1 MYSIGI
7 YLYALIV
14 RLVAAFGH
22 RKARAMVR
30 GQHDTWRILRE
41 KINPNERYIW
51 FHAASL
57 GEFEQGL
64 PLIER
69 LRREH
74 PSRKILLTFFSPSGY
89 EVRKD
94 YKGADVV
101 CYLPFDSPTAARRF
115 IKLARPEMAFFIK
128 YEFWRNYI
136 DVLFKKSIP
145 IYSVSSI
152 FRPGQIFFRWYGRK
166 YARCLRR
173 ITHFFVQNERS
184 VELLR
189 SIGVTDN
196 VTIVGDTRFD
206 RVIDIRNIAKSLP
219 IVEQFA
225 QAQDGAP
232 QPFVLVAGSSWQ
244 PDEDILLDYVNRHP
258 EIRLVIA
265 PHVVNDTH
273 IQEIEQKL
281 TTPALRYSKAT
292 PQNVQNYRVLIIDG
306 YGLLSSIYRYATVAY
321 VGGGF
326 GVGIH
331 NVPEAAVYGIPVIIG
346 PNHQRFA
353 EAVALMENGGCKSIE
368 NAEDFTAIMDDFLAN
383 PSHVTAA
390 GSAAGHYINQN
401 AGATPVIYQHVFAQA
416 LT

>member
-1 MYSIGI
+1 MYSLGI
-7 YLYALIV
+7 YLYALLV
-14 RLVAAFGH
+14 RLVAALGH

-30 GQHDTWRILRE
+30 GQRDTWRILRE
-41 KINPNERYIW
+41 KIDPTARYVW

-69 LRREH
+69 LRREQ

-115 IKLARPEMAFFIK
+115 IKWARPEMAFFIK

-136 DVLFKKSIP
+136 DVLSKKSIP

-189 SIGVTDN
+189 TIGVQDN

-206 RVIDIRNIAKSLP
+206 RVIDIRNNARPLP
-219 IVEQFA
+219 LVEQFTRA
-225 QAQDGAP
+225 KEDSNAA
-232 QPFVLVAGSSWQ
+232 PFVLVAGSSWQ

-258 EIRLVIA
+258 NLRLVIA
-265 PHVVNDTH
+265 PHVVNNAH

-281 TTPALRYSKAT
+281 TTPALRYSQAT
-292 PQNVQNYRVLIIDG
+292 LENVDDYRVLIIDG

-353 EAVALMENGGCKSIE
+353 EAMALIANGGCKSIK
-368 NAEDFTAIMDDFLAN
+368 NAEDFSVIMDDFLEN
-383 PSHVTAA
+383 PAHIAQA
-390 GSAAGHYINQN
+390 GSAAGDYIHQN
-401 AGATPVIYQHVFAQA
+401 AGATPVIYQHVFG
-416 LT
+416 

>member
-1 MYSIGI
+1 MYSLGI
-7 YLYALIV
+7 YLYALLV
-14 RLVAAFGH
+14 RLVAALGH

-30 GQHDTWRILRE
+30 GQRDTWRILRE
-41 KINPNERYIW
+41 KIDPTARYVW

-69 LRREH
+69 LRREQ

-115 IKLARPEMAFFIK
+115 IKWARPEMAFFIK

-136 DVLFKKSIP
+136 DVLSKKSIP

-189 SIGVTDN
+189 TIGVQDN

-206 RVIDIRNIAKSLP
+206 RVIDIRNNARPLP
-219 IVEQFA
+219 LVEQFTRA
-225 QAQDGAP
+225 KEDSNAA
-232 QPFVLVAGSSWQ
+232 PFVLVTGSSWQ

-258 EIRLVIA
+258 ELRLVIA

-281 TTPALRYSKAT
+281 TTPALRYSQAT
-292 PQNVQNYRVLIIDG
+292 LENVDDYRVLIIDG

-353 EAVALMENGGCKSIE
+353 EAMALIANGGCKSIK
-368 NAEDFTAIMDDFLAN
+368 NAEDFSVIMDDFLEN
-383 PSHVTAA
+383 PAHIAQA
-390 GSAAGHYINQN
+390 GSAAGDYIHQN
-401 AGATPVIYQHVFAQA
+401 AGATPLIYQHVFG
-416 LT
+416 

>member
-1 MYSIGI
+1 MYSLGI
-7 YLYALIV
+7 YLYALLV
-14 RLVAAFGH
+14 RLVAALGH

-30 GQHDTWRILRE
+30 GQRDTWRILRE
-41 KINPNERYIW
+41 KIDPTARYVW

-69 LRREH
+69 IRHEQ

-115 IKLARPEMAFFIK
+115 IKWARPEMAFFIK

-136 DVLFKKSIP
+136 DVLSKKSIP

-189 SIGVTDN
+189 TIGVQDN

-206 RVIDIRNIAKSLP
+206 RVIDIRNNARPLP
-219 IVEQFA
+219 LVEQFTRA
-225 QAQDGAP
+225 KEDSNAA
-232 QPFVLVAGSSWQ
+232 PFVLVAGSSWQ

-258 EIRLVIA
+258 DLRLVIA
-265 PHVVNDTH
+265 PHVVNDAH

-281 TTPALRYSKAT
+281 TTPALRYSQAT
-292 PQNVQNYRVLIIDG
+292 LENVDDYRVLIIDG

-353 EAVALMENGGCKSIE
+353 EAVALIANGGCKSIK
-368 NAEDFTAIMDDFLAN
+368 NAEDFSVIMDDFLEN
-383 PSHVTAA
+383 PAHITQA
-390 GSAAGHYINQN
+390 GSAAGDYIHQN
-401 AGATPVIYQHVFAQA
+401 AGATPVIYQHVFTQA
-416 LT
+416 

>member
-41 KINPNERYIW
+41 KIDPNERYIW

-292 PQNVQNYRVLIIDG
+292 LENVQNYRVLIIDG

-368 NAEDFTAIMDDFLAN
+368 NAEDFSAIMDDFLEN
-383 PSHVTAA
+383 PSHITQA
-390 GSAAGHYINQN
+390 GSAAGDYIHQN
-401 AGATPVIYQHVFAQA
+401 AGATPVIYQHVFG
-416 LT
+416 

>member
-219 IVEQFA
+219 IVKQFT
-225 QAQDGAP
+225 QAQDDAP

-265 PHVVNDTH
+265 PHVVNDAH

-368 NAEDFTAIMDDFLAN
+368 NAEDFSAIMDDFLAN
-383 PSHVTAA
+383 PSHISAS
-390 GSAAGHYINQN
+390 GSAAGRYINQN
-401 AGATPVIYQHVFAQA
+401 AGATPVIYEHVFAQA

>member
-1 MYSIGI
+1 MYSLGI
-7 YLYALIV
+7 YLYALLV
-14 RLVAAFGH
+14 RLVAALGH

-30 GQHDTWRILRE
+30 GQRDTWRILRE
-41 KINPNERYIW
+41 KIDPTTRYVW

-69 LRREH
+69 IRREQ

-115 IKLARPEMAFFIK
+115 IKWARPEMAFFIK

-136 DVLFKKSIP
+136 DVLSKKSIP

-189 SIGVTDN
+189 TIGVQDN

-206 RVIDIRNIAKSLP
+206 RVIDIRNNARPLP
-219 IVEQFA
+219 LVEQFTRA
-225 QAQDGAP
+225 KEDSNAA
-232 QPFVLVAGSSWQ
+232 PFVLVAGSSWQ

-258 EIRLVIA
+258 NLRLVIA
-265 PHVVNDTH
+265 PHVVNNAH

-281 TTPALRYSKAT
+281 TTPALRYSQAT
-292 PQNVQNYRVLIIDG
+292 LENVDDYRVLIIDG

-353 EAVALMENGGCKSIE
+353 EAVALIANGGCKSIK
-368 NAEDFTAIMDDFLAN
+368 NAEDFSVIMDDFLEN
-383 PSHVTAA
+383 PAHIAQA
-390 GSAAGHYINQN
+390 GSAAGDYIHQN
-401 AGATPVIYQHVFAQA
+401 AGATPLIYQHVFG
-416 LT
+416 

>member
-1 MYSIGI
+1 MYSLGI
-7 YLYALIV
+7 YLYALLV
-14 RLVAAFGH
+14 RLVAALGH
-22 RKARAMVR
+22 RKARAMVH
-30 GQHDTWRILRE
+30 GQRNTWRILRE
-41 KINPNERYIW
+41 KIDPTARYVW

-69 LRREH
+69 LRREQ

-115 IKLARPEMAFFIK
+115 IKWARPEMAFFIK

-136 DVLFKKSIP
+136 DVLSKKSIP
-145 IYSVSSI
+145 VYSVSSI

-189 SIGVTDN
+189 TIGVQDN

-206 RVIDIRNIAKSLP
+206 RVIDIRNNTRPLP
-219 IVEQFA
+219 LVEQFTRA
-225 QAQDGAP
+225 KEDSNAA
-232 QPFVLVAGSSWQ
+232 PFVLVAGSSWQ

-258 EIRLVIA
+258 DLRLVIA
-265 PHVVNDTH
+265 PHVVNDAH

-281 TTPALRYSKAT
+281 TTPALRYSQAT
-292 PQNVQNYRVLIIDG
+292 LENVDDYRVLIIDG

-331 NVPEAAVYGIPVIIG
+331 NVPEAAVYGTPVIIG
-346 PNHQRFA
+346 PNHHRFA
-353 EAVALMENGGCKSIE
+353 EAMALIANGGCKSIE
-368 NAEDFTAIMDDFLAN
+368 NAEDFSAIMDDFLEN
-383 PSHVTAA
+383 PAHITQA
-390 GSAAGHYINQN
+390 GSAAGRYINQN
-401 AGATPVIYQHVFAQA
+401 AGATPVIYQHVFG
-416 LT
+416 

>member
-41 KINPNERYIW
+41 KINPNERYVW

-69 LRREH
+69 LRREQ
-74 PSRKILLTFFSPSGY
+74 PARKILLTFFSPSGY

-189 SIGVTDN
+189 SVGVTDN

-265 PHVVNDTH
+265 PHVVNDAH

-292 PQNVQNYRVLIIDG
+292 LENVQNYRVLIIDG

-353 EAVALMENGGCKSIE
+353 EAVALIENGGCKSIE

-383 PSHVTAA
+383 HSHITAA

-416 LT
+416 

>member
-69 LRREH
+69 LRREQ
-74 PSRKILLTFFSPSGY
+74 PARKILLTFFSPSGY

-184 VELLR
+184 VKLLR

-219 IVEQFA
+219 IVEQFS

-244 PDEDILLDYVNRHP
+244 PDEDILLDYVNHHP

-265 PHVVNDTH
+265 PHVVNEAH

-368 NAEDFTAIMDDFLAN
+368 NAEDFSAIMDDFLEN
-383 PSHVTAA
+383 PSHITAA

>member
-1 MYSIGI
+1 MYSLGI
-7 YLYALIV
+7 YLYALLV
-14 RLVAAFGH
+14 RLVATLGH

-41 KINPNERYIW
+41 KIDPTARYVW

-69 LRREH
+69 LRREQ

-115 IKLARPEMAFFIK
+115 IKWARPEMAFFIK

-136 DVLFKKSIP
+136 DILSKKSIP
-145 IYSVSSI
+145 VYSVSSI

-189 SIGVTDN
+189 TIGVQDN

-206 RVIDIRNIAKSLP
+206 RVIDIRNNARPLP
-219 IVEQFA
+219 LVEQFTRA
-225 QAQDGAP
+225 KEDSNTA
-232 QPFVLVAGSSWQ
+232 PFVLVAGSSWQ
-244 PDEDILLDYVNRHP
+244 PDEDILLDYVNHHP
-258 EIRLVIA
+258 DLRLVIA
-265 PHVVNDTH
+265 PHVVNDAH

-281 TTPALRYSKAT
+281 TTPALRYSQAT
-292 PQNVQNYRVLIIDG
+292 LENVGDYRVLIIDG

-353 EAVALMENGGCKSIE
+353 EAMALIANGGCKSIE
-368 NAEDFTAIMDDFLAN
+368 NAEDFSVIMDDFLEN
-383 PSHVTAA
+383 PAHISQA
-390 GSAAGHYINQN
+390 GSAAGDYIHQN
-401 AGATPVIYQHVFAQA
+401 AGATPVIYQHVFG
-416 LT
+416 

>member
-41 KINPNERYIW
+41 KIDPNERYIW

-265 PHVVNDTH
+265 PHVVNEAH

-353 EAVALMENGGCKSIE
+353 EAVALMENGGCKNIE

-383 PSHVTAA
+383 PSHISAA
-390 GSAAGHYINQN
+390 GSAAGRYINQN

-416 LT
+416 

>member
-41 KINPNERYIW
+41 KIDPNERYIW

-184 VELLR
+184 VELLL
-189 SIGVTDN
+189 SIGVTNN

-265 PHVVNDTH
+265 PHVVNDAH

-292 PQNVQNYRVLIIDG
+292 LENVQNYRVLIIDG

-353 EAVALMENGGCKSIE
+353 EAVALIENGGCKNIE
-368 NAEDFTAIMDDFLAN
+368 DAEDFTAIMDDFLEN
-383 PSHVTAA
+383 PSHIAAA
-390 GSAAGHYINQN
+390 GSAAGRYINQN

>member
-74 PSRKILLTFFSPSGY
+74 PARKILLTFFSPSGY

-265 PHVVNDTH
+265 PHVVNDAH
-273 IQEIEQKL
+273 IQETEQKL

-292 PQNVQNYRVLIIDG
+292 LENVQNYRVLIIDG

-368 NAEDFTAIMDDFLAN
+368 NAEDFSAIMDDFLAN
-383 PSHVTAA
+383 PSHITAA

>member
-1 MYSIGI
+1 MYSLGI
-7 YLYALIV
+7 YLYALLV

-41 KINPNERYIW
+41 KIDPNERYIW

-292 PQNVQNYRVLIIDG
+292 LENVQNYRVLIIDG

-368 NAEDFTAIMDDFLAN
+368 NAEDFSAIMDDFLEN
-383 PSHVTAA
+383 PSHITAA

>member
-1 MYSIGI
+1 MYSLGI
-7 YLYALIV
+7 YLYALLV
-14 RLVAAFGH
+14 RLVAALGH

-30 GQHDTWRILRE
+30 GQRDSWRILRE
-41 KINPNERYIW
+41 KIDPTARYVW

-69 LRREH
+69 LRREQ

-115 IKLARPEMAFFIK
+115 IKWARPEMAFFIK

-136 DVLFKKSIP
+136 DVLSKKSIP

-184 VELLR
+184 VELLHI
-189 SIGVTDN
+189 IGVQDN

-206 RVIDIRNIAKSLP
+206 RVIDIRNNARPLP
-219 IVEQFA
+219 LVEQFTRA
-225 QAQDGAP
+225 KEDSNAA
-232 QPFVLVAGSSWQ
+232 PFVLVAGSSWQ

-258 EIRLVIA
+258 DLRLVIA
-265 PHVVNDTH
+265 PHVVNDAH

-281 TTPALRYSKAT
+281 TTPALRYSQAT
-292 PQNVQNYRVLIIDG
+292 LENVDDYRVLIIDG

-353 EAVALMENGGCKSIE
+353 EAVALIANGGCKSIK
-368 NAEDFTAIMDDFLAN
+368 NAEDFSVIMDDFLEN
-383 PSHVTAA
+383 PAHIAQA
-390 GSAAGHYINQN
+390 GSAAGDYIHQN
-401 AGATPVIYQHVFAQA
+401 AGATPLIYQHVFG
-416 LT
+416 

>member
-1 MYSIGI
+1 MYSLGI
-7 YLYALIV
+7 YLYALLV
-14 RLVAAFGH
+14 RLVAALGH

-30 GQHDTWRILRE
+30 GQRDTWRILRE
-41 KINPNERYIW
+41 KIDPTARYVW

-69 LRREH
+69 LRREQ

-115 IKLARPEMAFFIK
+115 IKWARPEMAFFIK

-136 DVLFKKSIP
+136 DVLSKKSIP

-189 SIGVTDN
+189 TIGVQDN

-206 RVIDIRNIAKSLP
+206 RVIDIRNNARPLP
-219 IVEQFA
+219 LVEQFTRA
-225 QAQDGAP
+225 KEDSNAA
-232 QPFVLVAGSSWQ
+232 PFVLVAGSSWQ
-244 PDEDILLDYVNRHP
+244 PDEDIILDYVNRHP
-258 EIRLVIA
+258 DLRLVIA
-265 PHVVNDTH
+265 PHVVNNAH

-281 TTPALRYSKAT
+281 TTPALRYSQAT
-292 PQNVQNYRVLIIDG
+292 LENVDDYRVLIIDG

-353 EAVALMENGGCKSIE
+353 EAVALIANGGCKSIK
-368 NAEDFTAIMDDFLAN
+368 NAEDFFVIMDDFLEN
-383 PSHVTAA
+383 PAHIAQA
-390 GSAAGHYINQN
+390 GSAAGDYIHQN
-401 AGATPVIYQHVFAQA
+401 AGATPVIYQHVFTQA
-416 LT
+416 

>member
-1 MYSIGI
+1 MYSLGI
-7 YLYALIV
+7 YLYALLV
-14 RLVAAFGH
+14 RLVAALGH

-41 KINPNERYIW
+41 KIDPTARYVW

-69 LRREH
+69 LRREQ

-115 IKLARPEMAFFIK
+115 IKWARPEMAFFIK

-136 DVLFKKSIP
+136 DVLSKKSIP
-145 IYSVSSI
+145 VYSVSSI

-189 SIGVTDN
+189 TIGVQDN

-206 RVIDIRNIAKSLP
+206 RVIDIRNNARPLP
-219 IVEQFA
+219 LVEQFTRA
-225 QAQDGAP
+225 KEDSNTT
-232 QPFVLVAGSSWQ
+232 PFVLVAGSSWQ

-258 EIRLVIA
+258 DLRLVIA
-265 PHVVNDTH
+265 PHVVNDAH

-281 TTPALRYSKAT
+281 TTPALRYSQAT
-292 PQNVQNYRVLIIDG
+292 LENVDDYRVLIIDG

-353 EAVALMENGGCKSIE
+353 EAMALIANGGCKSIE
-368 NAEDFTAIMDDFLAN
+368 NAEDFSVIMDDFLEN
-383 PSHVTAA
+383 PAHIAQA
-390 GSAAGHYINQN
+390 GSAAGDYIHQN
-401 AGATPVIYQHVFAQA
+401 AGATPVIYQHVFG
-416 LT
+416 

>member
-1 MYSIGI
+1 MYSLGI
-7 YLYALIV
+7 YLYALLV
-14 RLVAAFGH
+14 RLVAALGH

-30 GQHDTWRILRE
+30 GQRDTWRILRE
-41 KINPNERYIW
+41 KINPTARYVW

-69 LRREH
+69 LRREQ

-115 IKLARPEMAFFIK
+115 IKWARPEMAFFIK

-136 DVLFKKSIP
+136 DVLSKKSIP
-145 IYSVSSI
+145 VYSVSSI

-189 SIGVTDN
+189 TIGVQDN

-206 RVIDIRNIAKSLP
+206 RVIDIRNNARPLP
-219 IVEQFA
+219 LVEQFTRA
-225 QAQDGAP
+225 KEDSNTA
-232 QPFVLVAGSSWQ
+232 PFVLVAGSSWQ
-244 PDEDILLDYVNRHP
+244 PDEDILLEYVNRHP
-258 EIRLVIA
+258 DLHLVIA

-281 TTPALRYSKAT
+281 TTPALRYSQAT
-292 PQNVQNYRVLIIDG
+292 LENVDDYRVLIIDG

-353 EAVALMENGGCKSIE
+353 EAMALIANGGCKSIE
-368 NAEDFTAIMDDFLAN
+368 NAEDFSVIMDDFLEN
-383 PSHVTAA
+383 PSHITQA
-390 GSAAGHYINQN
+390 GSAAGDYIHQN
-401 AGATPVIYQHVFAQA
+401 AGATPVIYQHVFG
-416 LT
+416 

>member
-1 MYSIGI
+1 MYSLGI
-7 YLYALIV
+7 YLYALLV
-14 RLVAAFGH
+14 RLVAALGH

-30 GQHDTWRILRE
+30 GQRDTWRILRE
-41 KINPNERYIW
+41 KIDPTARYVW

-69 LRREH
+69 LRREQ

-115 IKLARPEMAFFIK
+115 IKWARPEMAFFIK

-136 DVLFKKSIP
+136 DVLSKKSIP
-145 IYSVSSI
+145 VYSVSSI

-189 SIGVTDN
+189 TIGVQDN

-206 RVIDIRNIAKSLP
+206 RVIDIRNNTRPLP
-219 IVEQFA
+219 LVEQFTRA
-225 QAQDGAP
+225 KEDSNAA
-232 QPFVLVAGSSWQ
+232 PFVLVAGSSWQ

-258 EIRLVIA
+258 DLRLVIA
-265 PHVVNDTH
+265 PHVVNDAH

-281 TTPALRYSKAT
+281 TTPALRYSQAT
-292 PQNVQNYRVLIIDG
+292 LENVDDYRVLIIDG

-331 NVPEAAVYGIPVIIG
+331 NVPEAAVYGTPVIIG
-346 PNHQRFA
+346 PNHHRFA
-353 EAVALMENGGCKSIE
+353 EAMALITNGGCKSIE
-368 NAEDFTAIMDDFLAN
+368 NAEDFSAIMDDFLEN
-383 PSHVTAA
+383 PAHIAQA
-390 GSAAGHYINQN
+390 GSAAGDYIHQN
-401 AGATPVIYQHVFAQA
+401 AGATPVIYQHVFG
-416 LT
+416 

>member
-69 LRREH
+69 LRREQ
-74 PSRKILLTFFSPSGY
+74 PARKILLTFFSPSGY

-189 SIGVTDN
+189 GIGVTDN

-219 IVEQFA
+219 VVEQFA
-225 QAQDGAP
+225 QAQDGVP

-265 PHVVNDTH
+265 PHVVNEAH

-292 PQNVQNYRVLIIDG
+292 LENVQNYRVLIIDG

-383 PSHVTAA
+383 PSHITAA

-401 AGATPVIYQHVFAQA
+401 AGATPVIYQHVFAQT

>member
-1 MYSIGI
+1 MYSLGI
-7 YLYALIV
+7 YLYALLV
-14 RLVAAFGH
+14 RLVAALGH

-30 GQHDTWRILRE
+30 GQRDTWRILRE
-41 KINPNERYIW
+41 KIDPTARYVW

-69 LRREH
+69 LRREQ

-115 IKLARPEMAFFIK
+115 IKWARPEMAFFIK

-136 DVLFKKSIP
+136 DVLSKKSIP

-189 SIGVTDN
+189 TIGVQDN

-206 RVIDIRNIAKSLP
+206 RVIDIRNNARPLP
-219 IVEQFA
+219 LVEQFTRA
-225 QAQDGAP
+225 KEDSNAA
-232 QPFVLVAGSSWQ
+232 PFVLVAGSSWQ

-258 EIRLVIA
+258 DLRLVIA

-281 TTPALRYSKAT
+281 TTPALRYSQAT
-292 PQNVQNYRVLIIDG
+292 LENVDDYRVLIIDG

-353 EAVALMENGGCKSIE
+353 EAVALIANGGCKSIK
-368 NAEDFTAIMDDFLAN
+368 NAEDFSVIMDDFLEN
-383 PSHVTAA
+383 PAHIAQA
-390 GSAAGHYINQN
+390 GSAAGDYIHQN
-401 AGATPVIYQHVFAQA
+401 AGATPVIYQHVFG
-416 LT
+416 